1 PGPPPRNATRT
12 ADCGDGDP
20 VVVPDGEDDGGVVFT
35 GSWPAGVGLVF
46 EAAGVGGDEGFGFG
60 KGLALGAVATD
71 RHPPNAVRAP
81 AMELVDEFKAHLVL
95 ERLNQM
101 AARIR
106 GNLVRI
112 ALAESMIHWPFVT
125 PAEFHTLGFQ
135 TNLTFVAPAA
145 LKRSCTCRKAAM

>member
-1 PGPPPRNATRT
+1 MHQGAFL
-12 ADCGDGDP
+12 
-20 VVVPDGEDDGGVVFT
+20 DGEDDGGVVFT

-60 KGLALGAVATD
+60 NGLALGATATD

-125 PAEFHTLGFQ
+125 PAGSPAMGSALAHSASIIGL
-135 TNLTFVAPAA
+135 VAFKDATREYVFTAVRP
-145 LKRSCTCRKAAM
+145 